1 MSAFYIHKGNSNYEN
16 KQSDRRV
23 DLILAQAIEK
33 YNSEGKYNMIINKSS
48 GLSLNSYFRL
58 LREEHSNSGINR
70 TEAVAILQL
79 QAEPVSYLKVLFSPN
94 KTNCSLF
101 LEWGRHLTTWLH
113 VSVSCKA
120 LRHVLREAFLWV
132 SVSQRRNYQHLLKTV
147 LLVEVRVMW
156 LMICKHQ
163 ALRTYHLVSFWT
175 TCLHIQSRTAA
186 NTLNLCVINEK

>member
-1 MSAFYIHKGNSNYEN
+1 M
-16 KQSDRRV
+16 

-70 TEAVAILQL
+70 TEAVAILPNFKQSL
-79 QAEPVSYLKVLFSPN
+79 CHTWRFYFHLIRPIAPYSLSGEGTSRHDYMYLCHAK
-94 KTNCSLF
+94 
-101 LEWGRHLTTWLH
+101 HLD
-113 VSVSCKA
+113 A
-120 LRHVLREAFLWV
+120 LREAFLWV

-175 TCLHIQSRTAA
+175 IRLHTQSRTAA
-186 NTLNLCVINEK
+186 DTLNLCVISKK